1 MMPRLVLRHRVAIRH
16 QVKPINRLPNRKIG
30 VPVVLLAG
38 VCWSLSGLIYRLVEE
53 ASEWQVLF
61 FRSISLFVTLLLYL
75 LIRYQHLFLAAV
87 IRAGLP
93 ALAGGIC
100 LSIAFTTYILALDN
114 TSVANAGFALAT
126 APFFTAILARIIL
139 GEQIVWGTALSM
151 GFAAIG
157 LIIMTAGELQASGGL
172 GNLYALTSALGFA
185 GMTISLRSRP
195 GIDMLPTIL
204 HASLLASVF
213 SALVILFTNQSF
225 SLIPIDLG
233 YSVSL
238 GVFQIGLGFLLFT
251 QGAKHL
257 PAAELSLLSLTE
269 IIVGPLLVWLVIHE
283 IPNTSTLI
291 GGAIIISAIMVVAI
305 VQISKPRI

>member
-1 MMPRLVLRHRVAIRH
+1 
-16 QVKPINRLPNRKIG
+16 
-30 VPVVLLAG
+30 
-38 VCWSLSGLIYRLVEE
+38 
-53 ASEWQVLF
+53 
-61 FRSISLFVTLLLYL
+61 
-75 LIRYQHLFLAAV
+75 
-87 IRAGLP
+87 
-93 ALAGGIC
+93 
-100 LSIAFTTYILALDN
+100 
-114 TSVANAGFALAT
+114 
-126 APFFTAILARIIL
+126 
-139 GEQIVWGTALSM
+139 
-151 GFAAIG
+151 
-157 LIIMTAGELQASGGL
+157 MTAGQLQASGGL

-185 GMTISLRSRP
+185 VMTISLRSRP